1 MGTLIK
7 GVFLGAIGA
16 VVAIPALIVL
26 ALFGLPLFIAGA
38 ALLGVFVAVPFIV
51 LAALALPMLLVAGV
65 FAAIFVVAIAVALKL
80 ALFVVLPIL
89 LLVMGITWIVRHA
102 NSRRND
108 EYAHY
113 A

>member
-7 GVFLGAIGA
+7 GLILGTIGA

-26 ALFGLPLFIAGA
+26 AVLGLPLFIAGVA
-38 ALLGVFVAVPFIV
+38 VAGVFVAVPLIV
-51 LAALALPMLLVAGV
+51 LAALAMPVLLVAGV
-65 FAAIFVVAIAVALKL
+65 FIAIFVVAIAVALKL

-89 LLVMGITWIVRHA
+89 LIAIGISWIVRTAHA
-102 NSRRND
+102 RRED
-108 EYAHY
+108 QYAHY

>member
-7 GVFLGAIGA
+7 GLILGTIGA

-38 ALLGVFVAVPFIV
+38 AVVGVFLVVPFIV

-65 FAAIFVVAIAVALKL
+65 FVAIFVVAIVVALKL

-89 LLVMGITWIVRHA
+89 LLVMGISWIVRHA
-102 NSRRND
+102 QARHD
-108 EYAHY
+108 DQFAHY